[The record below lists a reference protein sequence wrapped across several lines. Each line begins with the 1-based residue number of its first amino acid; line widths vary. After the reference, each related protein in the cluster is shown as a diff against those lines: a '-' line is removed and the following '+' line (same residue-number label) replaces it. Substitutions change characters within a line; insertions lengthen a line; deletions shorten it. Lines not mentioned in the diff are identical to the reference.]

1 MRRYSQPLLDFLGNG
16 GKLQKRTSIHWYSYF
31 GKRFGPGRRT
41 SARLP
46 ASYFGSL
53 HCSSRPMVGWGRD
66 DVKIEDAKM
75 KKSEDWEVSK
85 GRPIPNHKLKSFI
98 HMFFFLTFS
107 WFFFTSQIIGLFHIP
122 TWPTL
127 WRSTNALTHELQH
140 KSVRERPLRPP
151 SLDDK

>member
-98 HMFFFLTFS
+98 HMFFFSYLFM
-107 WFFFTSQIIGLFHIP
+107 ILFHFSNHRVVSHSH
-122 TWPTL
+122 L
-127 WRSTNALTHELQH
+127 SDALEVYQCFDAWAATQKCQRAAFETAE
-140 KSVRERPLRPP
+140 SWW
-151 SLDDK
+151 